1 MGEIVGAK
9 GEPKDERPARYFDD
23 SPTDREVTSMSRL
36 WNRSSREGRAE
47 FLEIAKEAEGGLID
61 I

>member
-1 MGEIVGAK
+1 MGMEDGQH
-9 GEPKDERPARYFDD
+9 ERPARHFDD
-23 SPTDREVTSMSRL
+23 SPTDREVTSMARL
-36 WNRSSREGRAE
+36 WNRSSREGRSE